1 MQLPTIDHDQL
12 PPGVT
17 LTRAA
22 PRNPRARFADPEWDV
37 WLDGTKIGHIEQ
49 WTVRSCSTVFYQAT
63 GIHPATGAGV
73 RLESDP
79 DFMGRVELIAMAWRH
94 PDRYPRHG

>member
-1 MQLPTIDHDQL
+1 MQLPAIDHDQL

-22 PRNPRARFADPEWDV
+22 PRNPRARFPPPEWDV
-37 WLDGTKIGHIEQ
+37 WLDGHRIGHIEQ
-49 WTVRSCSTVFYQAT
+49 WKIRSCITTFYQAT
-63 GIHPATGAGV
+63 GIHPITEKPV

-79 DFMGRVELIAMAWRH
+79 DFMGRVELIAMAWRF
-94 PDRYPRHG
+94 PDRYPRRF